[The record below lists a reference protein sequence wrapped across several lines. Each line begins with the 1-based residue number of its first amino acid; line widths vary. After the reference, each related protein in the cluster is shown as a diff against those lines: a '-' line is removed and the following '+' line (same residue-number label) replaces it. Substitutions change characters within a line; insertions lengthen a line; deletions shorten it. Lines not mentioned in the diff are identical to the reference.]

1 MVPGG
6 VFAVLYATIWRFP
19 NLSLSISRAI
29 IKNLSDVW
37 IATLKLQYIPLNFI
51 ILFFNGLSLKNITGK
66 YIHHWLII
74 LYGKC
79 DRVKSDKIKT
89 KNQTKQNK
97 TLILHHSYKS
107 WQYDASASDGKAVQR
122 MKNSVRGLQRELILI
137 VDWNI
142 SIYFSKW
149 KKSNKPRSWK
159 NVFWGNRETWI
170 EGNIPILQLLLMV
183 LWLYYILLIHISEE
197 RILYFQNSL
206 LVSDLL
212 LTCKSFK
219 ELRKKS
225 PRYLWILYS
234 IDS

>member
-1 MVPGG
+1 M
-6 VFAVLYATIWRFP
+6 FRAALHLLYYVHISINIHVMIWAP
-19 NLSLSISRAI
+19 PQE
-29 IKNLSDVW
+29 K
-37 IATLKLQYIPLNFI
+37 KL
-51 ILFFNGLSLKNITGK
+51 
-66 YIHHWLII
+66 W
-74 LYGKC
+74 KC
-79 DRVKSDKIKT
+79 KKQNKTKQSKT